1 MTQLKNVLSH
11 LKNSFSVKPHPKR
24 GYIYAVTKGTY
35 LGELLVYCKTM
46 NESHGFLSMPKM
58 INRVIPVEKFQFGLD
73 NGIVDVV
80 ERLPRNIYD
89 TCLRQYNKNNL

>member
-11 LKNSFSVKPHPKR
+11 LKSSFSAKPHPRK

-46 NESHGFLSMPKM
+46 NESFGFLSMPKM
-58 INRVIPVEKFQFGLD
+58 LNRHIPTEKFQFGLE
-73 NGIVDVV
+73 NGIVDIV
-80 ERLPRNIYD
+80 EKLPKNIYD
-89 TCLRQYNKNNL
+89 TCLRQYNKNGL